1 VTAGPERRSPSSV
14 AAGERSR
21 AGDGGSPTVRRPLSL
36 AVLTRSLSYPVGM
49 ASATRARLV
58 AHALAEQGDRV
69 LVVCTR
75 AGDPPEM
82 AADNDRLRGWDG
94 RVAFE
99 HTSGRTTKASGF
111 RERRLSEARGAAAA
125 LCRLGRLRAAGRLD
139 AVYYWWGHYHWRPA
153 PWLYVRYLRALG
165 VPIVEEVNELPWTLR
180 GDVNG
185 VDRRFSPLGG
195 MSGALCIS
203 RLLLDWAR
211 RERGPGFPAL
221 EVPILVDVREQRP
234 GPYPTAGP
242 PRLMLAASMGY
253 RTAVEYVFAAMEHV
267 WRRVP
272 DCRLAMTV
280 ADPVEPLARELLARR
295 DAGGLDPRIEL
306 HEAVPRRV
314 LLDLY
319 GASRALLAPLF
330 EDDTSRARFP
340 TKLGEYLASGRPVVT
355 SAVGEVPR
363 YFVDGET
370 AFVAPPGLPEAFA
383 DRICRALEDAERAA
397 RVGAAGRAL
406 AEREFDYRAWG
417 PALHRFFASVAGGA
431 AAGSGADSGAGA
443 ASARGGDGAAA
454 GLS

>member
-1 VTAGPERRSPSSV
+1 MNAGSPSDPS
-14 AAGERSR
+14 RS
-21 AGDGGSPTVRRPLSL
+21 DGPLSIV
-36 AVLTRSLSYPVGM
+36 VLTRSFSYPVGM

-75 AGDPPEM
+75 AGDPPQL

-94 RVAFE
+94 PVAFE
-99 HTSGRTTKASGF
+99 HTAGRTTKADGF
-111 RERRLSEARGAAAA
+111 GERRLSEARGAAGA
-125 LCRLGRLRAAGRLD
+125 LCRLARLRAAGRLD
-139 AVYYWWGHYHWRPA
+139 VVYYWWGHYHWRPA
-153 PWLYVRYLRALG
+153 PWLYTRFLNALC
-165 VPIVEEVNELPWTLR
+165 VPVVEEVNELPWTLR
-180 GDVNG
+180 RDVNA

-203 RLLLDWAR
+203 RPLLDWALE
-211 RERGPGFPAL
+211 ERGPDFPVL

-234 GPYPTAGP
+234 GAYPAEGP

-253 RTAVEYVFAAMEHV
+253 RTAVRYVFEAMEHV
-267 WRRVP
+267 WRRIP
-272 DCRLAMTV
+272 ECRLAMTV

-295 DAGGLDPRIEL
+295 DVGELDARIEL
-306 HEAVPRRV
+306 HEAVPRGT
-314 LLDLY
+314 LLQLY
-319 GASRALLAPLF
+319 RSSRALLAPLF
-330 EDDTSRARFP
+330 ADDTSRARFP

-370 AFVAPPGLPEAFA
+370 AFVAPPGPPPAFA
-383 DRICRALEDAERAA
+383 ERICAALDDPARAA

-417 PALHRFFASVAGGA
+417 PALHRFFGRVAAHGGPDP
-431 AAGSGADSGAGA
+431 GGW
-443 ASARGGDGAAA
+443 SAQAHDGVDR
-454 GLS
+454 